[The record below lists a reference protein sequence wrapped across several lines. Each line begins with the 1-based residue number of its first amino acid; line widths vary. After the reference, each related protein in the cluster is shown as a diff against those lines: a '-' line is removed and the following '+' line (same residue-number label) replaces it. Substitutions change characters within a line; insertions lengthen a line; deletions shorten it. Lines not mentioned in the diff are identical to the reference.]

1 MQKEKNSS
9 VGVDIDNEYLA
20 QHKQK
25 SKLLNEKILSGK
37 ISLNEARKE
46 FGLPPTEGGDVL
58 ITKV

>member
-9 VGVDIDNEYLA
+9 VGVDIGNEYLA

-46 FGLPPTEGGDVL
+46 FGFLQQ
-58 ITKV
+58 K